1 MGIFDKLVS
10 TPKPGGAGGG
20 GGPPS
25 YTQANNTSTNPYPS
39 TYNNQAGYHPYD
51 ANNGSSLGGPSAG
64 AAGTDQRP
72 LPPGW
77 EKQWHDGYQRYFYV
91 DTRAPN
97 GPQSHW
103 IHPIDQQQQQQ
114 QQSLPAGAEAGRL
127 YNPPPPSNHPYY
139 PSQPQPAGYQQPMY
153 QHQPMPVGQPAPNP
167 RRAGGG
173 MNPLLAGAGGL
184 AGGMLLGS
192 MLEGHHHHHQDH
204 NYMDGYE
211 QGYEN
216 GYDNGFENGDEWG
229 GGGDDWGGG
238 GDFF

>member
-10 TPKPGGAGGG
+10 TPKPGAAGGA
-20 GGPPS
+20 PPS

-39 TYNNQAGYHPYD
+39 TNNNQAGYHSYD

-64 AAGTDQRP
+64 AAGGDQRP

-77 EKQWHDGYQRYFYV
+77 EKQWHDGYQRFFYV

-139 PSQPQPAGYQQPMY
+139 PSQPQPAGGMTPK
-153 QHQPMPVGQPAPNP
+153 PFEGFGVSTPNFGVGRPEDRPQTV
-167 RRAGGG
+167 
-173 MNPLLAGAGGL
+173 LLTSQKF
-184 AGGMLLGS
+184 GS
-192 MLEGHHHHHQDH
+192 RNSNFWECF
-204 NYMDGYE
+204 N
-211 QGYEN
+211 
-216 GYDNGFENGDEWG
+216 
-229 GGGDDWGGG
+229 
-238 GDFF
+238 

>member
-10 TPKPGGAGGG
+10 TPKPGAAGGA
-20 GGPPS
+20 PPS

-39 TYNNQAGYHPYD
+39 TNNNQAGYHSYD

-64 AAGTDQRP
+64 AAGATNVHYHPAGKNPTGLIYPVLHNFQTYIHR
-72 LPPGW
+72 
-77 EKQWHDGYQRYFYV
+77 QWHDGYQRFFYV

-153 QHQPMPVGQPAPNP
+153 QQQPMTVGQPAPNP
-167 RRAGGG
+167 RRPAGHEPVGSG
-173 MNPLLAGAGGL
+173 LVGWCSAHAAGL
-184 AGGMLLGS
+184 DVRRPPPS
-192 MLEGHHHHHQDH
+192 PPRP
-204 NYMDGYE
+204 
-211 QGYEN
+211 
-216 GYDNGFENGDEWG
+216 
-229 GGGDDWGGG
+229 
-238 GDFF
+238 